1 MKTTRNIRIAPRP
14 TASLVGPLARH
25 PEVLLPEVA
34 GDAILQEAGGH
45 AIIGH
50 GAYRKAVLQAV
61 LGVREPLVYFITDAA
76 AHPMPI

>member
-34 GDAILQEAGGH
+34 GDAAFEMAGGH
-45 AIIGH
+45 AIIGQR
-50 GAYRKAVLQAV
+50 AYPKATLLAV
-61 LGVREPLVYFITDAA
+61 LGVGEPLVYFTTGAA
-76 AHPMPI
+76 AHPVPI